1 MAQQLSTSRWCYR
14 AVACCNDEPIMLT
27 VKSLHIIFMVTWFAG
42 LFYLPRLFVY
52 HALTHDREGNYG
64 EGNYRESNDRFKV
77 MERKL
82 FYGIMTPGAV
92 LTIATGLWLWIGWGF
107 SGGWLH
113 AKLLFVAILII
124 YHIWCGKLLADFRE
138 ERNCHSHVWYRWFN
152 EFPVVILVAVV
163 FLVVMKP
170 F

>member
-1 MAQQLSTSRWCYR
+1 MASIGEKQ
-14 AVACCNDEPIMLT
+14 MLI

-52 HALTHDREGNYG
+52 HAMSDDRPSIE
-64 EGNYRESNDRFKV
+64 RFKI

-82 FYGIMTPGAV
+82 FFGIMTPGGV
-92 LTIATGLWLWIGWGF
+92 LTVASGLWLWLGWGF
-107 SGGWLH
+107 YGGWLH
-113 AKLLFVAILII
+113 VKLLLVLVLIA
-124 YHIWCGKLLADFRE
+124 YHIWCGKLLADFR
-138 ERNCHSHVWYRWFN
+138 RGANRHSHVWYRWFN
-152 EFPVVILVAVV
+152 EFPVLILFAVV

>member
-1 MAQQLSTSRWCYR
+1 
-14 AVACCNDEPIMLT
+14 MLI

-52 HALTHDREGNYG
+52 HAMASPDDRIGIE
-64 EGNYRESNDRFKV
+64 RFKT

-82 FYGIMTPGAV
+82 YRGIMTPGAV
-92 LTIATGLWLWIGWGF
+92 LTIVFGFWLWLGYGIA
-107 SGGWLH
+107 GGWLYV
-113 AKLLFVAILII
+113 KLALVA
-124 YHIWCGKLLADFRE
+124 LLVAFHVYLGALLGDFAQG
-138 ERNCHSHVWYRWFN
+138 RNRHGHTFYRWIN
-152 EFPVVILVAVV
+152 EIPALPILVAIV